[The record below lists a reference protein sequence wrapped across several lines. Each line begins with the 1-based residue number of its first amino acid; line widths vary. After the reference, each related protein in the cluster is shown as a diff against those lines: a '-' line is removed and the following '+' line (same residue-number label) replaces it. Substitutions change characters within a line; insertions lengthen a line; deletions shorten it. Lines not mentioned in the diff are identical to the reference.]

1 MTETPD
7 LATLAALVAAAAD
20 AEVLPRFGRVTAR
33 GKADGSLVT
42 ETDLALQE
50 RLRGVLGARW
60 PEAAFLAEEMPAAAQ
75 QAGLADG
82 DRGVW
87 CLDPLDGTTNYA
99 AGFPYFAVS
108 LAWIAGG
115 QVRLGVVYD
124 PVRRELYA
132 AQRGRGATLNGAPL
146 RATERVSSLRESV
159 AVVDFKRLPADV
171 ATRLATR
178 APFRSQRN
186 LGAVALD
193 WSWLAAG
200 RFDLYLHG
208 AQRLWDYG
216 AGRLVFAE
224 AGGASCLLE
233 SLADVCDDRLTLAPR
248 MAVAAASP
256 ALRDAWLAWLR
267 GG

>member
-1 MTETPD
+1 MAAMPD
-7 LATLAALVAAAAD
+7 IAILAALVTAAAD
-20 AEVLPRFGRVTAR
+20 AEVLPRFGRVMAR

-42 ETDLALQE
+42 ETDLAIQE
-50 RLRGVLGARW
+50 RLRAALGACW
-60 PEAAFLAEEMPAAAQ
+60 PDATFLAEEMPAAAQ
-75 QAGLADG
+75 QAALAAG

-115 QVRLGVVYD
+115 EVRLGVVYD
-124 PVRRELYA
+124 PVRHELYA
-132 AQRGRGATLNGAPL
+132 AQRGRGATLNGVPL
-146 RATERVSSLRESV
+146 RVAERVSSLRESV
-159 AVVDFKRLPADV
+159 AVVDFKRLPEGV

-178 APFRSQRN
+178 APCRSQRN

-193 WSWLAAG
+193 WCWLAAG
-200 RFDLYLHG
+200 RFDVYLHG
-208 AQRLWDYG
+208 AQRLWDYS
-216 AGRLVFAE
+216 AGRLVCTE

-233 SLADVCDDRLTLAPR
+233 ALEDDCGDQLTLAPR
-248 MAVAAASP
+248 MAVAATSP
-256 ALRDAWLAWLR
+256 PLRDAWLAWLR